1 MSEKENNNDRNEL
14 REMLELNE
22 REKEGGIYIAGV
34 VLLIAL
40 IVILA
45 SLTHVVLHP

>member
-1 MSEKENNNDRNEL
+1 MSENKSHKSEL
-14 REMLELNE
+14 EEMFELNE
-22 REKEGGIYIAGV
+22 REKEGGIYIGGV

-40 IVILA
+40 IIILA